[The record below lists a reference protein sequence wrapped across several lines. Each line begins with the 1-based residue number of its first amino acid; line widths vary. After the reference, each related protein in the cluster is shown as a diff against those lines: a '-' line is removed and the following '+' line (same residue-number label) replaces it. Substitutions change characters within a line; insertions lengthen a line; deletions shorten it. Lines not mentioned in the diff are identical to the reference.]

1 LRRRYLALRAEGD
14 RRFDERDLMDAV
26 WNMVFRLF
34 GEVGASETG
43 LSMVKGAGADGV
55 VVVRCSHNTLGMIR
69 AAVAA
74 VTEFYGERMV
84 VRVVEVSGTL
94 SGLRQKLAKR
104 REIFDCE

>member
-1 LRRRYLALRAEGD
+1 MRAEGD
-14 RRFDERDLMDAV
+14 RRFDKRDLMDAV

-34 GEVGASETG
+34 GEVGASETS
-43 LSMVKGAGADGV
+43 LSMVKGTGTDGV

-74 VTEFYGERMV
+74 ITEFCGERMV
-84 VRVVEVSGTL
+84 VRVVGVSGTL

-104 REIFDCE
+104 CEICVCE